1 MQPSFFDT
9 ENRLAE
15 LEKLGDPLPRLDRIV
30 DWESFKP
37 LLKKIHQKP
46 RKSNAGRKPW
56 DPVQMFK
63 MLVLQTLYNLSD
75 DQTEFQVRDRLSFQR
90 FLGLAPEDGVPDA
103 KTLWLFREQLARH
116 GLVEK
121 LFDAFDEQLWQAGFR
136 PKGGQIIDAS
146 LVNVPKNRNGRKEN
160 EQIKQGK
167 VPKEWEQKP
176 NKKRQKDLDAR
187 WTKKH
192 GKSHYGYKNHVNVD
206 KQNKLIRRYAVT
218 DASVHDGQV
227 FDELVDEENS
237 GRSIWADSAY
247 RSKEREVGVR
257 EKGYLSRIHYK
268 GCRNRKLNQKEQAS
282 NRARSRIRAR
292 VEHVFG
298 HQHMMIGGGFGI
310 RTKGKV
316 RAAVKIGLMNLVYN
330 MRRLEYLFRDSSVQ
344 MAG

>member
-1 MQPSFFDT
+1 MQPSFFDQ

-30 DWESFKP
+30 DWDAFKP

-56 DPVQMFK
+56 DLVRMFK

-90 FLGLAPEDGVPDA
+90 FLGLAPEDRVPDA

-121 LFDAFDEQLWQAGFR
+121 LFDAFDEQLWLAGYLPR
-136 PKGGQIIDAS
+136 GGQIIDAS
-146 LVNVPKNRNGRKEN
+146 LVNVPRNRNRRKEN
-160 EQIKQGK
+160 EQIKEGK
-167 VPKEWEQKP
+167 VPEEWEEQP
-176 NKKRQKDLDAR
+176 HKKRQKDLDAR

-206 KQNKLIRRYAVT
+206 KESKLIRRYAVT
-218 DASVHDGQV
+218 DASVHDSQV
-227 FDELVDEENS
+227 FDALLDEENS
-237 GRSIWADSAY
+237 GRFIWADSAY
-247 RSKEREVGVR
+247 RSKAREAELK
-257 EKGYLSRIHYK
+257 EKGYRSRIHYK
-268 GCRNRKLNQKEQAS
+268 GHRNRQLNQKEQRS
-282 NRARSRIRAR
+282 NRARSKIRAR

-298 HQHMMIGGGFGI
+298 HQHMLTGGGFWI
-310 RTKGKV
+310 RVKGKV
-316 RAAVKIGLMNLVYN
+316 RAAAKIGLMNLVYN
-330 MRRLEYLFRDSSVQ
+330 MRRLEYLLRGSPAQ